1 MKKKNK
7 EEIIKKEAIN
17 ASIKEEMQSS
27 YLDYAMSV
35 IVSRALPDVRDGL
48 KPVQRRILYTMHEM
62 GLDHQAKF
70 RKSAAV
76 TGNCMGKYHP
86 HGDLSIYEAMVRMAQ
101 DFSYHYPLVE
111 GQGNFGCFTKDTKIQ
126 LTDGRKL
133 DFGEL
138 IKETKQGKKNYTF
151 TFNPE
156 TKKIEVAEIKNPR
169 LTRKNEKIMEVIID
183 NGEKIR
189 CTLDHKFMVR
199 DGSYKPAE
207 DLKPGDSLMPFYTK
221 LYDGEDKNL
230 KGYEIIYQPIKE
242 TWEFIHRLADQ
253 WNLENGIYE
262 KSAGRIRHH
271 KDFNKLNNNPN
282 NILRIQWRDHWKY
295 HKEIASERHKNDS
308 EYVKKIAEGRRKFI
322 ENNREIF
329 SQRAKNL
336 NKKLW
341 ANPAFRRRHSERI
354 KKMWQDLEY
363 KEYMRKASSKNL
375 KLLWERKDFQELMSK
390 IKSQELKK
398 RWQNKNYREI
408 MAEWMKRLSIKI
420 WSNPKHKEYIS
431 RLMKERSKDPNWRK
445 RQSIIAKVLWR
456 DPKYRAKYP
465 SNHFSKMAKK
475 LWEDPKFRELQ
486 KRKTIQ
492 QWQDPEF
499 RKKVIE
505 TVKARNLQRIKEDP
519 TFMKELTEKAKI
531 ALCKNWKDPRY
542 KEKVIKSKIL
552 NYVYSL
558 LSKYSE
564 VTPEVYEKERY
575 NNGIPKI
582 KNALN
587 YFNSFSK
594 ILAQSQKRNHKVVK
608 TRILRKKEDVYD
620 LTTEPWHNFLLDAG
634 VFVHNSIDN
643 DPAAAARYTEC
654 RLSKVGEE
662 TLTDLEKETVPF
674 IPNYDGTQKEPVVL
688 PAGVPNLLLNGATGI
703 AVGMATNI
711 PPHNLLEICDA
722 LIYLIDQPDSET
734 DDLFQFVK
742 GPDFPTGGIIFNLKE
757 IKEIYSSGRGAV
769 AVRAKTEV
777 EEGEKGEIII
787 IKEIPY
793 QVNKAELLIKIA
805 DLVKNKQLEG
815 IRDVRDE
822 STSEGVRV
830 VIELKKDI
838 SAEKILNQLFKSTNL
853 QTNFNVNFIALEEG
867 VQPKLF
873 SFKDLL
879 VHYLSWR
886 QQVVKKRTE
895 FDLKK
900 TQERKHIL
908 EGLLIAL
915 VKIDKIIALIKR
927 SKDRKAAKDGLMKM
941 FKLSERQAE
950 AILEMRLHQL
960 AGLERLGVEQE
971 FKEKKKLEGELKNLL
986 ASPKKMSEKIKEE
999 LKRLKEKYPEPRKTE
1014 VQNKKVEILSEK
1026 DLIIDRPVLIALTR
1040 DDYIKRLIPEAFRVQ
1055 GRGGKGVS
1063 GFEIK
1068 EEDKIKNLLFTT
1080 LHSDILF
1087 FTNKGKV
1094 FSLAAYEIEETTRSA
1109 KGKSLVNL
1117 LAFSPGE
1124 KVSEIFSAKSISDY
1138 PYLIMATKRGIIKKI
1153 ETKFL
1158 KKIRHSGLNIINL
1171 RKDDS
1176 LEEATLCF
1184 KTDEVILTT
1193 ANGQAIRFKEEN
1205 IRAMGRAAGGVK
1217 GVSLKKDDYLKGL
1230 SIVRKDKVKEMNLLV
1245 VTEGGFGKRTPLRE
1259 YRLQARGGSGV
1270 KTAKI
1275 TAKIGKISASAILD
1289 EKEIA
1294 EKDLFLVSQEGVLL
1308 RVPLAEVPQTGRQT
1322 QGVRLMRFKKEK
1334 DKVASMVIV

>member
-1 MKKKNK
+1 MKRK
-7 EEIIKKEAIN
+7 ENRKEIIKKETVN

-48 KPVQRRILYTMHEM
+48 KPVQRRILYTMYEM
-62 GLDHQAKF
+62 GLDHNAKF

-76 TGNCMGKYHP
+76 TGNTMGKYHP
-86 HGDLSIYEAMVRMAQ
+86 HGDLSIYDAMVRMAQ

-111 GQGNFGCFTKDTKIQ
+111 GQGNFGCFTKETKVK
-126 LTDGRKL
+126 LTDERSL
-133 DFGEL
+133 TFEEL
-138 IKETKQGKKNYTF
+138 IKEQKKGKKHWTF

-156 TKKIEVAEIKNPR
+156 TKKIEIAEIKNPR
-169 LTRKNEKIMEVIID
+169 LTRKNEKIIEVTLD
-183 NGEKIR
+183 NREKIK
-189 CTLDHKFMVR
+189 CTLDHRFMLR
-199 DGSYKPAE
+199 DGSYKEAKE
-207 DLKPGDSLMPFYTK
+207 LKPGDSLMPFYTK

-230 KGYEIIYQPIKE
+230 KGYEIIYQPVEE
-242 TWEFIHRLADQ
+242 TQEF
-253 WNLENGIYE
+253 
-262 KSAGRIRHH
+262 
-271 KDFNKLNNNPN
+271 
-282 NILRIQWRDHWKY
+282 
-295 HKEIASERHKNDS
+295 
-308 EYVKKIAEGRRKFI
+308 
-322 ENNREIF
+322 
-329 SQRAKNL
+329 
-336 NKKLW
+336 
-341 ANPAFRRRHSERI
+341 
-354 KKMWQDLEY
+354 
-363 KEYMRKASSKNL
+363 
-375 KLLWERKDFQELMSK
+375 
-390 IKSQELKK
+390 
-398 RWQNKNYREI
+398 
-408 MAEWMKRLSIKI
+408 
-420 WSNPKHKEYIS
+420 
-431 RLMKERSKDPNWRK
+431 
-445 RQSIIAKVLWR
+445 
-456 DPKYRAKYP
+456 
-465 SNHFSKMAKK
+465 
-475 LWEDPKFRELQ
+475 
-486 KRKTIQ
+486 
-492 QWQDPEF
+492 
-499 RKKVIE
+499 
-505 TVKARNLQRIKEDP
+505 
-519 TFMKELTEKAKI
+519 
-531 ALCKNWKDPRY
+531 
-542 KEKVIKSKIL
+542 
-552 NYVYSL
+552 VY
-558 LSKYSE
+558 
-564 VTPEVYEKERY
+564 
-575 NNGIPKI
+575 
-582 KNALN
+582 
-587 YFNSFSK
+587 
-594 ILAQSQKRNHKVVK
+594 NHKVIK
-608 TRILRKKEDVYD
+608 TRILQKKEDVYD
-620 LTTEPWHNFLLDAG
+620 LTIEPWHNFFLGAG
-634 VFVHNSIDN
+634 VLVHNSIDG
-643 DPAAAARYTEC
+643 DSPASMRYTEC

-662 TLTDLEKETVPF
+662 TLADLEKETALFV
-674 IPNYDGTQKEPVVL
+674 PNYDGTQKEPVVL

-769 AVRAKTEV
+769 TVRAKTEV
-777 EEGEKGEIII
+777 EEGEKGEAII

-853 QTNFNVNFIALEEG
+853 QINFNVNFIALEEG

-895 FDLKK
+895 FDLRK

-927 SKDRKAAKDGLMKM
+927 SKDRKAAKDGLIKI

-1014 VQNKKVEILSEK
+1014 VQDKKVEILSEK

-1117 LAFSPGE
+1117 LSFSPGE
-1124 KVSEIFSAKSISDY
+1124 KVSEIFSSKSRAIFGY

-1176 LEEATLCF
+1176 LEEATLCS

-1217 GVSLKKDDYLKGL
+1217 GISLKKDDYLKGL

-1259 YRLQARGGSGV
+1259 YRLQTRGGSGV

-1275 TAKIGKISASAILD
+1275 TTKIGKISASAILD

-1322 QGVRLMRFKKEK
+1322 QGVRLMRFKKEG